1 MVVSAARADD
11 GRVLRNALIGIV
23 FLAAIVF
30 GSCAAPGLGAGRSSA
45 FADRV
50 SRICAGAVLFEGRHE
65 IGTRAGAV
73 AVSRDIR
80 ETGARRLRRVAAVPE
95 PHLQAHVI
103 KLWLEVERRL
113 VAAYARD
120 YLLIWGAIEDAN
132 SPAQR
137 ARLPARLHALLHDP
151 DALKRL
157 AGVYE
162 LRLGVPDC
170 TGGG

>member
-11 GRVLRNALIGIV
+11 GRVLRNALIAIV
-23 FLAAIVF
+23 FLAAIAF
-30 GSCAAPGLGAGRSSA
+30 GFCAAPGFGGQMATFSE
-45 FADRV
+45 RV
-50 SRICAGAVLFEGRHE
+50 NRICAGAVMFEGSHE

-73 AVSRDIR
+73 AVSHDIT
-80 ETGARRLRRVAAVPE
+80 ETGARRLRRVAAVPK
-95 PHLQAHVI
+95 PHPQEALI
-103 KLWLEVERRL
+103 GRWLGVEHRL

-120 YLLIWGAIEDAN
+120 YLLIWDAIEAAN
-132 SPAQR
+132 SPGQR
-137 ARLPARLHALLHDP
+137 ARLPAQLHALAHDP
-151 DALKRL
+151 DALKRK

>member
-1 MVVSAARADD
+1 MVVCSARADN
-11 GRVLRNALIGIV
+11 GRVLRNALIGIM

-30 GSCAAPGLGAGRSSA
+30 GACAAPGFGGQTTTFSN
-45 FADRV
+45 RV
-50 SRICAGAVLFEGRHE
+50 SHICRGAVMFAGRHE

-80 ETGARRLRRVAAVPE
+80 QTGARRLRRVAAAPE
-95 PHLQAHVI
+95 PDSQARVI
-103 KLWLEVERRL
+103 RRWLEVERRL

-120 YLLIWGAIEDAN
+120 YLLIWDAIEGAN

-137 ARLPARLHALLHDP
+137 ARLPAQLNALLHDP
-151 DALKRL
+151 DALKRK

-162 LRLGVPDC
+162 LRLGIADC

>member
-1 MVVSAARADD
+1 MVLWAVPADD
-11 GRVLRNALIGIV
+11 GRVLRKALIAIV

-30 GSCAAPGLGAGRSSA
+30 GACAVPGFGGQMTTFSN
-45 FADRV
+45 RV
-50 SRICAGAVLFEGRHE
+50 NRICAGAVLFEGRHE

-80 ETGARRLRRVAAVPE
+80 KTGARRLRRVAAVPG
-95 PHLQAHVI
+95 PHSQAQVI
-103 KLWLEVERRL
+103 RRWLEVERRL

-120 YLLIWGAIEDAN
+120 YFLIWGAIEDAN

-151 DALKRL
+151 DALKRKAL
-157 AGVYE
+157 VYA